1 MNRIPSLDGLRA
13 ISILLV
19 VIGHLAESRSTS
31 KIGLDVAGAFANLG
45 VQIFFVISGY
55 LITKLLL
62 QESRKTGTISLRQFY
77 IRRAYRIL
85 PAAMFYM
92 LPVFFIFR
100 HELRWYHA
108 AAAMLYLANFDFTHP
123 WFLGH
128 LWSLSVEEQ
137 FYLLWPSVLKKW
149 TSERTRVY
157 ILVGVIAFAPFY
169 RILCHALQLHG
180 QADGTFP
187 AVADALATGCL
198 LSIVESQLLSF
209 LLKLKNWRLPFI
221 FLLVLPVLLVPIY
234 WGVREFHLTLALLFL
249 LWPAMHFSIAGLLL
263 CAVQSHTWILNAKPI
278 AWLGKVSYSLY
289 LWQQLFVYG
298 KHPRAWYG
306 PLLALGMASISYYL
320 VERPA
325 LRLREKRPSKA
336 NQEEKAGLFPL
347 TPRTESSRAFF
358 YFLDSRYV
366 WVMRSCQQSES
377 SSRKTQA

>member
-1 MNRIPSLDGLRA
+1 MKRIPSLDGLRA

-19 VIGHLAESRSTS
+19 VIGHLTESHS
-31 KIGLDVAGAFANLG
+31 KTEIGLDVAGAFANLG

-62 QESRKTGTISLRQFY
+62 LESQKTGTVSLRQFY

-85 PAAMFYM
+85 PAATFYM

-108 AAAMLYLANFDFTHP
+108 AAAMLYLANFDFSHP

-137 FYLLWPSVLKKW
+137 FYLLWPGALKKW
-149 TSERTRVY
+149 ISTRNRIY
-157 ILVGVIAFAPFY
+157 ILAGVIAFAPCY
-169 RILCHALQLHG
+169 RILCHSLGLHG

-198 LSIVESQLLSF
+198 LSVLEPQLLPR
-209 LLKLKNWRLPFI
+209 LLKLRNWRVPLI
-221 FLLVLPVLLVPIY
+221 LQMILLLLLVPLY
-234 WGVREFHLTLALLFL
+234 WGAREFHLTLTLLFV

-278 AWLGKVSYSLY
+278 AWLGRVSYSLY

-325 LRLREKRPSKA
+325 LRLREKRPSEA
-336 NQEEKAGLFPL
+336 VNAGEAAALFPL
-347 TPRTESSRAFF
+347 ATRTES
-358 YFLDSRYV
+358 
-366 WVMRSCQQSES
+366 
-377 SSRKTQA
+377 

>member
-13 ISILLV
+13 FSILLV
-19 VIGHLAESRSTS
+19 VIGHLAESHATS
-31 KIGLDVAGAFANLG
+31 EVGRDLAGAFANLG

-62 QESRKTGTISLRQFY
+62 QESCKTGTISLRQFY

-85 PAAMFYM
+85 PAATFYM

-108 AAAMLYLANFDFTHP
+108 AAAMLYLANFDFSHP

-149 TSERTRVY
+149 ISARTRVW
-157 ILVGVIAFAPFY
+157 ILLGVIAFAPFY
-169 RILCHALQLHG
+169 RIACHFLGLHG

-198 LSIVESQLLSF
+198 LSVLEPRVLPL
-209 LLKLKNWRLPFI
+209 LLKLKNWRLPLI
-221 FLLVLPVLLVPIY
+221 FLMILPLLAVPLY
-234 WGVREFHLTLALLFL
+234 WGAREFHLTLTLLFV
-249 LWPAMHFSIAGLLL
+249 LWPAMHFTIAGLLL
-263 CAVQSHTWILNAKPI
+263 CAVQSHTWILNARPI
-278 AWLGKVSYSLY
+278 GWLGKVSYSLY

-306 PLLALGMASISYYL
+306 PLLALGMASVSYYL
-320 VERPA
+320 IERPA
-325 LRLREKRPSKA
+325 LRLRKKRPSIKT
-336 NQEEKAGLFPL
+336 NHEKTAGLFSL
-347 TPRTESSRAFF
+347 ATRTES
-358 YFLDSRYV
+358 
-366 WVMRSCQQSES
+366 
-377 SSRKTQA
+377 